1 MRILGV
7 VSANYFRGICA
18 DLDFNTYP
26 FVDLTGRNT
35 VINNGATQTLN
46 KALFVNPTDTTNNHM
61 VLTNNNNDFDLQH
74 DFDISFKFKIN
85 TLKPVQYL
93 FALGMLDLTQSY
105 VNGVIEIAIL
115 SSDMK
120 IYTDL
125 QQTPSPYLSLV
136 PSFAI
141 LAGTEYLYKLQRRGD
156 VYTVFI
162 DGGIVA
168 TGTNT
173 NFTYK
178 KIKERV
184 AYLGRTA
191 GNTVSG
197 GFDGTI
203 EDFKYQTF

>member
-1 MRILGV
+1 MRILSV

-26 FVDLTGRNT
+26 FVDLTGRHT

-46 KALFVNPTDTTNNHM
+46 KALFVNPTHTTSNHM
-61 VLTNNNNDFDLQH
+61 VLTNNNDFDLQH

-85 TLKPVQYL
+85 TLKTVQYL

-105 VNGVIEIAIL
+105 VNGAIEITIL

-136 PSFAI
+136 SSSAI

-184 AYLGRTA
+184 AYLGRAA
-191 GNTVSG
+191 GNIVVG